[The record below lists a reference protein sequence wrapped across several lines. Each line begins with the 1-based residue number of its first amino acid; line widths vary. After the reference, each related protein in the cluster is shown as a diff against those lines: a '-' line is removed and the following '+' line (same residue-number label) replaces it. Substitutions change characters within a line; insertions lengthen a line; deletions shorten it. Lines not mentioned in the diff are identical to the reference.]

1 MSDIVERIR
10 EVEAVWDR
18 GESTRRY
25 NVEDLIVDAADEI
38 ESLRKEVEKY
48 HKAQQDFYI
57 PNAAL
62 RAQVAELEKERDEWK
77 ESAINGGNAGY
88 LREKVAEL
96 EKDLDTE
103 RRLSFR
109 TQVGILEQS
118 LENLKAS
125 EKMYKKSKE
134 YAFED
139 LRKAQARIAELR
151 EAFDLIYSWANNWDS
166 EFMNDHDWKNED
178 FPKIQ
183 SIVTRADDTQALE
196 AYRNAVIAE
205 LEKERGYDPVTISE
219 NTMNKYRNAVID
231 ECIEYSD
238 CVSGEYLRGL
248 KR

>member
-1 MSDIVERIR
+1 MTDIVELLRNAEFGSDGYSLLMMR
-10 EVEAVWDR
+10 SA
-18 GESTRRY
+18 
-25 NVEDLIVDAADEI
+25 DLI
-38 ESLRKEVEKY
+38 ESLRKEVEY
-48 HKAQQDFYI
+48 YRKAQQDFYT

-62 RAQVAELEKERDEWK
+62 KAQVAELEKERDEWK

-139 LRKAQARIAELR
+139 LRKAQAKIAELR
-151 EAFDLIYSWANNWDS
+151 EALDKAI
-166 EFMNDHDWKNED
+166 EFVPAGYGIERQCCEALATK
-178 FPKIQ
+178 
-183 SIVTRADDTQALE
+183 DDTAALE
-196 AYRNAVIAE
+196 AYRNSVIAE

>member
-38 ESLRKEVEKY
+38 ESLRKEVEY
-48 HKAQQDFYI
+48 YRKAQQDFYT

-62 RAQVAELEKERDEWK
+62 KAQVAELATDWQVQH
-77 ESAINGGNAGY
+77 A
-88 LREKVAEL
+88 KVMEL
-96 EKDLDTE
+96 EKELDTE

-109 TQVGILEQS
+109 TQVGILEESIETCKVTEQ
-118 LENLKAS
+118 
-125 EKMYKKSKE
+125 MYKTSKE

>member
-38 ESLRKEVEKY
+38 ESLRKEVEY
-48 HKAQQDFYI
+48 YRKAQQDFYT

-62 RAQVAELEKERDEWK
+62 KAQVAELATDWQVQH
-77 ESAINGGNAGY
+77 A
-88 LREKVAEL
+88 KVMEL
-96 EKDLDTE
+96 EKELDTE

-109 TQVGILEQS
+109 TQVGILEESIETCKVTEQ
-118 LENLKAS
+118 
-125 EKMYKKSKE
+125 MYKKSKE
-134 YAFED
+134 YAFDD

-183 SIVTRADDTQALE
+183 SIVTRPDDTSALE
-196 AYRNAVIAE
+196 AYRNSVIDAAKTHILDYQHPLVNLTIDGRKRLAASLEE
-205 LEKERGYDPVTISE
+205 LE
-219 NTMNKYRNAVID
+219 
-231 ECIEYSD
+231 
-238 CVSGEYLRGL
+238 L